1 MRKTVTLIPGD
12 GVGPE
17 VVNATRRIIDASGVE
32 IRWEVCE
39 AGSAVF
45 KRGLSSGIPQ
55 ETIDS
60 IARNRVALKGPLE
73 TPIGYGEK
81 SANVTL
87 RKIFDTY
94 GNIRPIRH
102 FEGIPTP
109 FSGHKIDF
117 AIVREN
123 LEDLYAGIE
132 YRLSPTVSQ
141 ALKIISRQGCERIVH
156 LAFSYARS
164 QGKKKVHCATKANIL
179 KLTEGLLKH
188 VFEEIAPQYPDIE
201 ASHLVVDNCAHQMIR
216 FPEKFDVI
224 VMSNMN
230 GDILS
235 DMASGLIGGLGFA
248 PGANIGKEVC
258 IFEEVHGSAPR
269 HKGLNRIN
277 PTAFLLSGVM
287 MLRHIGEGICA
298 NRIENAL
305 ALTFQQKLG
314 TQDVFGENQGLSTQA
329 FTEAVIRNLD
339 CSSSLPIPSSQ
350 NSLFTTLHT
359 SNNPSLSSDATK
371 KNWQKKGVDVF
382 LRSNGL
388 VKDLDTHLKDATEG
402 TSLQFIFLDNRGFIV
417 SPPPTRLPDCVDTWR
432 ARFLASEEI
441 PEITDDEIF
450 TLLKKI
456 SSVAS
461 WSQVTPLFWE
471 EGQPTFTKAQGE

>member
-73 TPIGYGEK
+73 TPLGYGEK

-156 LAFSYARS
+156 L
-164 QGKKKVHCATKANIL
+164 
-179 KLTEGLLKH
+179 
-188 VFEEIAPQYPDIE
+188 
-201 ASHLVVDNCAHQMIR
+201 
-216 FPEKFDVI
+216 
-224 VMSNMN
+224 
-230 GDILS
+230 
-235 DMASGLIGGLGFA
+235 
-248 PGANIGKEVC
+248 
-258 IFEEVHGSAPR
+258 
-269 HKGLNRIN
+269 
-277 PTAFLLSGVM
+277 
-287 MLRHIGEGICA
+287 
-298 NRIENAL
+298 
-305 ALTFQQKLG
+305 
-314 TQDVFGENQGLSTQA
+314 
-329 FTEAVIRNLD
+329 
-339 CSSSLPIPSSQ
+339 
-350 NSLFTTLHT
+350 
-359 SNNPSLSSDATK
+359 
-371 KNWQKKGVDVF
+371 
-382 LRSNGL
+382 
-388 VKDLDTHLKDATEG
+388 
-402 TSLQFIFLDNRGFIV
+402 
-417 SPPPTRLPDCVDTWR
+417 
-432 ARFLASEEI
+432 
-441 PEITDDEIF
+441 
-450 TLLKKI
+450 
-456 SSVAS
+456 
-461 WSQVTPLFWE
+461 
-471 EGQPTFTKAQGE
+471 